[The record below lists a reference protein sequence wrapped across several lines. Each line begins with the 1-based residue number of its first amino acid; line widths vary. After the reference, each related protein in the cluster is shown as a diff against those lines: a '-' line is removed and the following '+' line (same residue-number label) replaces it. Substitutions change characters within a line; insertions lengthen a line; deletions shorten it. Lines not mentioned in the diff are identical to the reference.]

1 MSHAG
6 NLTWRAMR
14 GYIKPRFE
22 FLETSNSLVCKSRQ
36 MQNLTSW
43 YYHSIQCFSTENTT
57 QRGWIIHQD
66 HVCPRSKHGILQ
78 LTRACLM
85 PIKSQL
91 PNLKVHKCRTTRK
104 HINAWAPMAQCKS
117 GSKLCVRCASFCS
130 TAKQQYQNGF
140 MMQSPY
146 RRAGGHAGA
155 HRKRHHPIK
164 ICSLGYAGRPQIS
177 SKNIFY

>member
-1 MSHAG
+1 MRGALRSCGFYVNSVNTILGEVWTDTAAAIFLKGSGRKRGEKNSLANIFRQILGGISFFFNADDLPVVMSHAG
-6 NLTWRAMR
+6 NPTWRAMR

-43 YYHSIQCFSTENTT
+43 YYHSIQCFSTVNTT
-57 QRGWIIHQD
+57 QRGWVIHQD
-66 HVCPRSKHGILQ
+66 HVCPHSKHGVLQ

-104 HINAWAPMAQCKS
+104 HINACK
-117 GSKLCVRCASFCS
+117 
-130 TAKQQYQNGF
+130 
-140 MMQSPY
+140 PY
-146 RRAGGHAGA
+146 
-155 HRKRHHPIK
+155 
-164 ICSLGYAGRPQIS
+164 L
-177 SKNIFY
+177 